1 MNPED
6 YIKWIQLIINA
17 FALGAAGW
25 IYRAYILNLKA
36 SISAKDEQV
45 KIVEKNLNL
54 WKDRVSELERKTPE
68 FMENALNQ
76 RIKIREDEIERLS
89 SDKDYHE
96 DEHSRK
102 SAELEILKSELE
114 KAKEMQTSLS
124 FVGEDFEE
132 YLFERDGKMEV
143 EKAGYVNVASGQLL
157 ITDPIFIDEDW
168 QKEKFEDLRIYK
180 DIETQHI
187 YQYQKDFNN
196 YENIITGFDKTVNQL
211 VESKRF
217 VPVKIERDLNYSFAG
232 SCYATMNENG
242 YGELQYS
249 KGGDCAGVSLNTA
262 FGDGIFP
269 VYIEKYDGRNIRAYI
284 NLI

>member
-102 SAELEILKSELE
+102 NEELKILKSELE
-114 KAKEMQTSLS
+114 KAKDMQTSMS
-124 FVGEDFEE
+124 FIGEDFEE

-157 ITDPIFIDEDW
+157 ITDPIYIDEDW
-168 QKEKFEDLRIYK
+168 QKEEFEDLRIYK
-180 DIETQHI
+180 DIETQHV

-196 YENIITGFDKTVNQL
+196 YEEKIIGFDKTVNEL
-211 VESKRF
+211 VESKRLI
-217 VPVKIERDLNYSFAG
+217 PVKIERDLNYSYAG
-232 SCYATMNENG
+232 SCYATLSENG

-249 KGGDCAGVSLNTA
+249 KGGDGAGVSLNTA
-262 FGDGIFP
+262 FGDGMFP

>member
-6 YIKWIQLIINA
+6 YIKWIQLIINT

-36 SISAKDEQV
+36 TISAKGEQV

-54 WKDRVSELERKTPE
+54 WKDRVSELERKTPA

-76 RIKIREDEIERLS
+76 RIKIREDEIKRLS

-102 SAELEILKSELE
+102 KEELKILKKELE
-114 KAKEMQTSLS
+114 KAKDMQVSMS

-157 ITDPIFIDEDW
+157 ITDPIYIDEDW
-168 QKEKFEDLRIYK
+168 QKEEFQDLIIYK
-180 DIETQHI
+180 DVESQNI
-187 YQYQKDFNN
+187 YQYKKDFNN
-196 YENIITGFDKTVNQL
+196 YQEKIIGFDKTVNEL
-211 VESKRF
+211 LESKRLIK
-217 VPVKIERDLNYSFAG
+217 VKIERDLNYSFAG
-232 SCYATMNENG
+232 SCYATLNDDG

-249 KGGDCAGVSLNTA
+249 KGGDGAGIAIHTA
-262 FGDGIFP
+262 FGDGMFP

>member
-6 YIKWIQLIINA
+6 YIKWIQLFINI

-45 KIVEKNLNL
+45 NIVEKNLNL
-54 WKDRVSELERKTPE
+54 WKDRVSELEKKTPE
-68 FMENALNQ
+68 FIENALNT

-96 DEHSRK
+96 DKLIRK
-102 SAELEILKSELE
+102 NEELKILNTELE
-114 KAKEMQTSLS
+114 KAKDLQISMS
-124 FVGEDFEE
+124 FIGGDFDD
-132 YLFERDGKMEV
+132 YLFERNGKLEI

-157 ITDPIFIDEDW
+157 ITDPIYIDEEW
-168 QKEKFEDLRIYK
+168 KKEDYVDIRIFK
-180 DIETQHI
+180 DVENDNI
-187 YQYQKDFNN
+187 YQYKKDFNN
-196 YENIITGFDKTVNQL
+196 FQDIMLGFDQTVNEL
-211 VESKRF
+211 IESKRLLK
-217 VPVKIERDLNYSFAG
+217 VNIERDFNYSFAG
-232 SCYATMNENG
+232 SCYSTSDNG
-242 YGELQYS
+242 YGELLYS
-249 KGGDCAGVSLNTA
+249 KGGDGAGVAIHTA
-262 FGDGIFP
+262 FGDGMFP

>member
-25 IYRAYILNLKA
+25 IYRAYILNLRA
-36 SISAKDEQV
+36 TISAKDEQV

-102 SAELEILKSELE
+102 NEELKILKKELE
-114 KAKEMQTSLS
+114 KAKDMKVSMS

-157 ITDPIFIDEDW
+157 ITDPIYIDEDW
-168 QKEKFEDLRIYK
+168 QKEEFQDLRIYK
-180 DIETQHI
+180 DVESQNI
-187 YQYQKDFNN
+187 YQYKKDFNN
-196 YENIITGFDKTVNQL
+196 YQEKIIGFDKTVNEL
-211 VESKRF
+211 VESKRLIK
-217 VPVKIERDLNYSFAG
+217 VKIERDLNYSFAG
-232 SCYATMNENG
+232 SCYATLSDDG

-249 KGGDCAGVSLNTA
+249 KGGDGAGIALNTA
-262 FGDGIFP
+262 FGDGMFP